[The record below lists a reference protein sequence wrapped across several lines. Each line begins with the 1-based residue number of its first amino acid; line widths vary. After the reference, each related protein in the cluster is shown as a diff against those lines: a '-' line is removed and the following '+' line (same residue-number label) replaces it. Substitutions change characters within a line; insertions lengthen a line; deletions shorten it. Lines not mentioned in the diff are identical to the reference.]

1 MIENLVSIK
10 LPADEELT
18 IKKNSLKGVGC
29 EGGKRIAVV
38 TGIHGDELE
47 GQYVC
52 YELVRMITANMS
64 WLKGTVDI
72 YPSINPLGME
82 SVSRAVP
89 MSGLDMNR
97 VFPGSDT
104 GAIAENVAAKLVA
117 DIKGA
122 DVCVDIHASNIFIR
136 EIPQVR
142 IPSSESSRLLK
153 YAKMLNTDFVWVH
166 DSNAVGEGSLASA
179 LRAEGVPAL
188 VIEMG
193 VGQRITKA
201 YCKQLLNG
209 IFNLMSKIGI
219 WEGPVEDISHPM
231 VSSDGAVNVIHS
243 VESGIFIP
251 TVEHN
256 IWVQKGTVIGEIVT
270 PITGT
275 VEEEITAPADGL
287 IFSLRE
293 YPIVYE
299 GSVIARILSMN

>member
-1 MIENLVSIK
+1 MIEKIVTVK

-18 IKKNSLKGVGC
+18 IKKNSLKNG
-29 EGGKRIAVV
+29 EGKRIAVV

-52 YELVRMITANMS
+52 YELVKRITANMS
-64 WLKGTVDI
+64 CLNGTVDV

-82 SVSRAVP
+82 SVTRAVP

-97 VFPGSDT
+97 VFPGSAQ
-104 GAIAENVAAKLVA
+104 GAIAENIAAKLVE

-142 IPSSESSRLLK
+142 ISEENSGMLMK

-166 DSNAVGEGSLASA
+166 ESGAVSEGSLAYT
-179 LRAEGVPAL
+179 LNKEGVPTL

-193 VGQRITKA
+193 VGQRITRS
-201 YCKQLLNG
+201 YCEQLLSG
-209 IFNLMSKIGI
+209 IFNLMSYLGI
-219 WEGPVEDISHPM
+219 WTGRDGHVTHPM
-231 VSSDGAVNVIHS
+231 VSSDGSVKVIHAG
-243 VESGIFIP
+243 ESGIFIP
-251 TVEHN
+251 EVEHN
-256 IWVQKGTVIGEIVT
+256 IWVSKGSTIGKIVT
-270 PITGT
+270 PISGT
-275 VEEEITAPADGL
+275 VEQEITAPTDGL

-299 GSVIARILSMN
+299 GSVIARILSMGEV

>member
-1 MIENLVSIK
+1 MIESLVSVR

-18 IKKNSLKGVGC
+18 IKKNRLTGVGC
-29 EGGKRIAVV
+29 EDGKRIAVV

-52 YELVRMITANMS
+52 YELVRLITANMAH
-64 WLKGTVDI
+64 LKGTVDI

-97 VFPGSDT
+97 VFPGST
-104 GAIAENVAAKLVA
+104 SGAVAENIAAKLVE

-122 DVCVDIHASNIFIR
+122 DVCVDIHANNIFIR

-142 IPSSESSRLLK
+142 ISSAESSHLLK

-166 DSNAVGEGSLASA
+166 DSNAVGEGSLAAA
-179 LRAEGVPAL
+179 LREVGVPTL

-201 YCKQLLNG
+201 YCKQLLSG
-209 IFNLMSKIGI
+209 IFNLMSKLGI
-219 WEGPVEDISHPM
+219 WVGPTENVSHPM
-231 VSSDGAVNVIHS
+231 VSSDGAVHVIHS
-243 VESGIFIP
+243 GESGIFIP
-251 TVEHN
+251 KVEHN
-256 IWVQKGTVIGEIVT
+256 MWVQKGTLIGEIVT

-275 VEEEITAPADGL
+275 VEEEITAPSDGL

-299 GSVIARILSMN
+299 GSVIARILSMS